1 MTFKCLPVS
10 GIRREIGESVN
21 AYGVAQKP
29 AEFIA
34 QVEFMLFFFLSLPL
48 FFPPSPSFPF
58 SLPPSFLPSSGMR
71 GVFHHT
77 TVSSS
82 GRGSS
87 PLRIRQNSTDV
98 IRKGSVWVWILLLTC
113 YINFIE
119 IMKQV
124 S

>member
-48 FFPPSPSFPF
+48 FFPPSPSLFHSP
-58 SLPPSFLPSSGMR
+58 SLPASFP
-71 GVFHHT
+71 
-77 TVSSS
+77 
-82 GRGSS
+82 
-87 PLRIRQNSTDV
+87 PL
-98 IRKGSVWVWILLLTC
+98 
-113 YINFIE
+113 E
-119 IMKQV
+119 
-124 S
+124 

>member
-48 FFPPSPSFPF
+48 FFPPSPAF
-58 SLPPSFLPSSGMR
+58 SLFWLFIFNSLILSLSFF
-71 GVFHHT
+71 VKT
-77 TVSSS
+77 TS
-82 GRGSS
+82 
-87 PLRIRQNSTDV
+87 
-98 IRKGSVWVWILLLTC
+98 
-113 YINFIE
+113 
-119 IMKQV
+119 
-124 S
+124 